1 MIKKVICIIL
11 IYFFIK
17 EISIILVLLIIMINK
32 ESNDILN
39 TERSWIMNFSIRPKT
54 LFYTPSKPIK
64 GNLT

>member
-1 MIKKVICIIL
+1 
-11 IYFFIK
+11 
-17 EISIILVLLIIMINK
+17 MINK